1 MPGAVFAVPAAVR
14 GDAGLGTAIFAR
26 ATPDSRRR
34 AGQTGRR
41 LVAHAAL
48 PRPNTKIRRQFSVAT
63 AKSGCVTRS
72 CKPYIM
78 R

>member
-1 MPGAVFAVPAAVR
+1 MPGAVLLCRPPLVERPGWGLQFSRADAR
-14 GDAGLGTAIFAR
+14 FLSAGL
-26 ATPDSRRR
+26 PDRRR
-34 AGQTGRR
+34 PS
-41 LVAHAAL
+41 LSPAL
-48 PRPNTKIRRQFSVAT
+48 LRPHTKIRRQFSVAT